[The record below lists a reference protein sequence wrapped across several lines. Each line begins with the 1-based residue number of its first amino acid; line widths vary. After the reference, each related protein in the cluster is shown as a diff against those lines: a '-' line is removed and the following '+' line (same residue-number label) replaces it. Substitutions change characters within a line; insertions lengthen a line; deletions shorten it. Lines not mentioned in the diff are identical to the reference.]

1 VFFWASIFDT
11 FLKILFPEPQVAPV
25 VNVTVN
31 MTESKTKELTA
42 GDHAKGL
49 LKIGW
54 DKFVEGV
61 VSILFPWK
69 YNGSWL

>member
-1 VFFWASIFDT
+1 
-11 FLKILFPEPQVAPV
+11 LFPEPQVAPV

-31 MTESKTKELTA
+31 MTESETKELTA

-54 DKFVEGV
+54 DKFIEGF
-61 VSILFPWK
+61 VSILLPWK
-69 YNGSWL
+69 